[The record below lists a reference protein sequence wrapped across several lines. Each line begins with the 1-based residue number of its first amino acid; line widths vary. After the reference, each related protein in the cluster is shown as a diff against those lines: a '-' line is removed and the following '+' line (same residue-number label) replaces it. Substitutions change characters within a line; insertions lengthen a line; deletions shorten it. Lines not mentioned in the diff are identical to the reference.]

1 MKASARPFTAS
12 LYLVLCLLVLQ
23 TFATRV
29 MSADSRDV
37 ASELAIVDLGNQR
50 FRVGQIEVNKREQ
63 RFTVTGR
70 VIQHEMPDNPFE
82 YLAVV
87 ADGDKG
93 YETLLELD
101 AGAREF
107 NLACILIGLD
117 SRNSG
122 LPRFHFDPEP
132 VTGDP
137 VDLTVSWQQG
147 GKTITRHPGEF
158 FSADDMDR
166 LSEEWVYTGSVLME
180 DGTYLAESIG
190 LLISFAHEP
199 ASIIE
204 HRTGLG
210 IGAYGVPKINQAKAP
225 PPGTAITMTLSR
237 PASPTLQKSSVD

>member
-1 MKASARPFTAS
+1 MKASGRPAGLHLARYMLGLA
-12 LYLVLCLLVLQ
+12 LQ
-23 TFATRV
+23 FFAIHGIA
-29 MSADSRDV
+29 ADTNDA
-37 ASELAIVDLGNQR
+37 ASELAIVELGNER
-50 FRVGQIEVNKREQ
+50 FRVGQIEVNKRAQ

-70 VIQHEMPDNPFE
+70 VIQREMPDNPVE

-87 ADGDKG
+87 PDGYKS

-117 SRNSG
+117 SGNAV

-132 VTGDP
+132 VKGDP
-137 VDLTVSWQQG
+137 VDLTVSWEEG
-147 GKTITRHPGEF
+147 DKTITRHPGEF
-158 FSADDMDR
+158 FSVDGLDR
-166 LSEEWVYTGSVLME
+166 LAEEWVYTGSILTE
-180 DGTYLAESIG
+180 KGNYLAESMG

-210 IGAYGVPKINQAKAP
+210 IGAYGAPKINQEKIP
-225 PPGTAITMTLSR
+225 PPGTPLTMTISR
-237 PASPTLQKSSVD
+237 PITAQESATP